1 MEKNSMTDA
10 VVYKMEKWS
19 LDDLF
24 PAIESSQMK
33 TAMGELE
40 SAVEAFQ
47 GQRERLV
54 PGLDGE
60 EFYEVLQAYEGID
73 RTLNRLGG
81 YASLRF
87 SGDTQDQAAQAFRAK
102 IMQLAAEAD
111 NRTMFFKLWWK
122 GLDDQP
128 AERLLTF
135 AGDYRYWLEALRLQK
150 PYTLSEPEEKII
162 NLKDVNG
169 PNALV
174 SLYTTITTR
183 YVFEIEV
190 KGEKLELN
198 QEELQSYRY
207 SSDPGLRAAAYQSLF
222 KVFEKDAPIL
232 GQIYQYIVR
241 DWRSEGMDLRG
252 YNSPISMRN
261 LGNNIP
267 DEVVETLLDVCKEN
281 APLFHRFFKLKAS
294 LLGVDRLRRYDLY
307 APVAQAEKK
316 YEYGESVAMVLESFK
331 QFEPRFGELAQR
343 VFDERHIDSEVR
355 SGKRGGAFCSTVN
368 PDLTPWVLQTFVGQ
382 PRNVATM
389 AHELGHAIHSM
400 LAAEH
405 TSLTQS
411 SSLPLA
417 ETASTFGEM
426 MMVDQI
432 LATETDEAVKRD
444 LLFKRMDDAYATIMR
459 QSFFALFEKEAHDL
473 IAQGAQVDEL
483 HGVYLENLKLQ
494 FGDSLELSNDFR
506 VEWVG
511 IPHFYFA
518 PFYVYAYAFGQ
529 LLVLSLYQQYHEEG
543 DSFKPRYVELLSAG
557 GSASPEEILTRAGI
571 DMYARSF
578 WQGGFDVLR
587 GDLER
592 LEALD
597 GRS

>member
-1 MEKNSMTDA
+1 MPIA
-10 VVYKMEKWS
+10 IAYKQERWS
-19 LDDLF
+19 LEDLF
-24 PAIESSQMK
+24 PAIDAPEVKAAQTK
-33 TAMGELE
+33 LETTIETFHTHREELI
-40 SAVEAFQ
+40 SD
-47 GQRERLV
+47 
-54 PGLDGE
+54 LDGE
-60 EFYEVLQAYEGID
+60 EFFEILQAYEAID
-73 RTLNRLGG
+73 RALSRLAG
-81 YASLRF
+81 YASLLF

-102 IMQLAAEAD
+102 MMQLAAEAD

-122 GLDDQP
+122 GLEDQP

-135 AGDYRYWLEALRLQK
+135 AGDYQYWLEALRLQK

-174 SLYTTITTR
+174 SLYTTITNR
-183 YVFEIEV
+183 YVYTIEV
-190 KGEKLELN
+190 NGELKELN

-207 SSDPGLRAAAYQSLF
+207 SPDPDMRAAAYQSLF

-252 YNSPISMRN
+252 YSSPISMRN

-267 DEVVETLLDVCKEN
+267 DKVVEMLLDVCKEN
-281 APLFHRFFKLKAS
+281 ASLFHRYFGLKAR

-307 APVAQAEKK
+307 APVAQAEKT
-316 YEYGESVAMVLESFK
+316 YAYGEAVGMVLESFHR
-331 QFEPRFGELAQR
+331 FDPRFGKLAQR
-343 VFDERHIDSEVR
+343 VFDEGHIDSEVR
-355 SGKRGGAFCSTVN
+355 SGKRGGAFCSTIT
-368 PDLTPWVLQTFVGQ
+368 PDLTPWVLHSFVGQ

-400 LAAEH
+400 LASDH

-459 QSFFALFEKEAHDL
+459 QSFFAMFEKEAHEQ
-473 IAQGAQVDEL
+473 IAQGAQVDDL
-483 HGVYLENLKLQ
+483 NRVYLQNLKAQ
-494 FGDSLELSNDFR
+494 FGNALDLSDDFQ

-511 IPHFYFA
+511 IGHFYFA

-529 LLVLSLYQQYHEEG
+529 LLVLSLYQQYREEG

-578 WQGGFDVLR
+578 WQGGFDVLER
-587 GDLER
+587 DLEH
-592 LEALD
+592 LEGMGLGA
-597 GRS
+597 